1 MIVWLIYKLVSLSP
15 FWRGKDKTTLTPQ
28 AHLAT
33 KLPATG
39 YTPIKESTYIEVVR
53 AFLWLISIPAGK
65 KATRVDS
72 SCWWISN
79 SSEEWKN
86 SSEESNETSE
96 EWFKTSEEFARF
108 LREEFQIPRE
118 EIREVEKVAEK
129 GEDTSLI
136 QNSKL
141 SQTGLRST
149 DPTLLMKRQF

>member
-1 MIVWLIYKLVSLSP
+1 MHTNP
-15 FWRGKDKTTLTPQ
+15 N
-28 AHLAT
+28 
-33 KLPATG
+33 
-39 YTPIKESTYIEVVR
+39 
-53 AFLWLISIPAGK
+53 
-65 KATRVDS
+65 
-72 SCWWISN
+72 SN
-79 SSEEWKN
+79 SSEEIKN

-96 EWFKTSEEFARF
+96 GSNETSEESNETSEEFARF

-141 SQTGLRST
+141 SQTSLRST

>member
-39 YTPIKESTYIEVVR
+39 YIPIKGSTYIEVVR

-65 KATRVDS
+65 KATRVGS
-72 SCWWISN
+72 SCSLVPI

-96 EWFKTSEEFARF
+96 EWFKTSEEFSVSSVENFNF
-108 LREEFQIPRE
+108 LGRKS
-118 EIREVEKVAEK
+118 EKMV
-129 GEDTSLI
+129 SC
-136 QNSKL
+136 
-141 SQTGLRST
+141 
-149 DPTLLMKRQF
+149 

>member
-1 MIVWLIYKLVSLSP
+1 M
-15 FWRGKDKTTLTPQ
+15 
-28 AHLAT
+28 
-33 KLPATG
+33 
-39 YTPIKESTYIEVVR
+39 STYIEVVR
-53 AFLWLISIPAGK
+53 ASLCPAGK
-65 KATRVDS
+65 KATRVGS
-72 SCWWISN
+72 SCSLVPI

-96 EWFKTSEEFARF
+96 EWTETSEEFARF

>member
-1 MIVWLIYKLVSLSP
+1 MIVWLIYRLVSLSP

-39 YTPIKESTYIEVVR
+39 YSPIRVSTYIEVVR

-65 KATRVDS
+65 KATRVGS
-72 SCWWISN
+72 SCSLVPI

-96 EWFKTSEEFARF
+96 DWFKTSEEFSVSSVENFNF
-108 LREEFQIPRE
+108 LGGNQRSRE
-118 EIREVEKVAEK
+118 
-129 GEDTSLI
+129 SC
-136 QNSKL
+136 
-141 SQTGLRST
+141 
-149 DPTLLMKRQF
+149 